1 MAAHSFLTTLKSLGG
16 ARTTVAMAA
25 VKASAT
31 RGESEP
37 SEAALWLPLNPF
49 HADPMSPEE
58 LLHSLHFLL
67 FPTGFSYK
75 HTETELLKKKKKVFL
90 YATESRKR
98 RCLD

>member
-1 MAAHSFLTTLKSLGG
+1 MAAHSCLTTLKSLGG

-25 VKASAT
+25 VNASAT

-75 HTETELLKKKKKVFL
+75 LKETELLKKKKKSFFCMQQNQGREDV
-90 YATESRKR
+90 
-98 RCLD
+98 